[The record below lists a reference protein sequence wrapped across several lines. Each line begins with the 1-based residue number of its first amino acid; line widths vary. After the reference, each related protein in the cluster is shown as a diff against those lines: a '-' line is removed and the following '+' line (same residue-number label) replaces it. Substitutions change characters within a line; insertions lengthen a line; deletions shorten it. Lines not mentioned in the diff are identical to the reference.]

1 MVIQTDM
8 KSKRVRN
15 VLIGISALVILAAI
29 GAGGL
34 ELYFRRVFGPG
45 IDPRSSQ
52 GVQALVQIA
61 GASRPL
67 RDALERFKRE
77 HGSYPVDFTNLVP
90 NYLPVTNASDDIS
103 DFAGW
108 DYYPKE
114 SSSGYELMHQIDWD
128 DLFGCE
134 CESNGARTWTC
145 WTSTG
150 DIDLTEKVG
159 GI

>member
-29 GAGGL
+29 GAGAL
-34 ELYFRRVFGPG
+34 ELYFRHVFGPE

-52 GVQALVQIA
+52 GVQAGSSL
-61 GASRPL
+61 GSNCRGRRPL
-67 RDALERFKRE
+67 HDALERFKRE

-103 DFAGW
+103 DFEIGRASCR
-108 DYYPKE
+108 E
-114 SSSGYELMHQIDWD
+114 
-128 DLFGCE
+128 
-134 CESNGARTWTC
+134 R
-145 WTSTG
+145 
-150 DIDLTEKVG
+150 V
-159 GI
+159 

>member
-61 GASRPL
+61 GAAVL
-67 RDALERFKRE
+67 YVMLWN
-77 HGSYPVDFTNLVP
+77 V
-90 NYLPVTNASDDIS
+90 
-103 DFAGW
+103 
-108 DYYPKE
+108 
-114 SSSGYELMHQIDWD
+114 SSGNMVVI
-128 DLFGCE
+128 
-134 CESNGARTWTC
+134 R
-145 WTSTG
+145 
-150 DIDLTEKVG
+150 
-159 GI
+159 